1 MERKSKISKEQHYNN
16 YLNNINKWSNIYCT
30 FENNWIKNYEVP
42 LASINKAMQAWQ
54 ETFSTNNSI
63 RQFIDY
69 SQNIHNFLSNNNN
82 FMQINNALKAL
93 QDSFAMN
100 DYFKELSAQQ
110 EAISKMFSSSAIR
123 DLALYQ
129 QKIIDK
135 LENFEIEQE
144 NAKEFIE
151 EISQNNIE
159 EQFEIIKSETNGKVK
174 DYLKKNHLTILSILI
189 PIILFIWQT
198 CNNTVVEQNN
208 KMILLLEQSN
218 KVQQELLET
227 NKQILSEEQLQTELI
242 ITQTEL
248 LKELIADIKINV
260 ASKNKEE

>member
-1 MERKSKISKEQHYNN
+1 MQ
-16 YLNNINKWSNIYCT
+16 
-30 FENNWIKNYEVP
+30 KN
-42 LASINKAMQAWQ
+42 L
-54 ETFSTNNSI
+54 
-63 RQFIDY
+63 
-69 SQNIHNFLSNNNN
+69 
-82 FMQINNALKAL
+82 LK
-93 QDSFAMN
+93 
-100 DYFKELSAQQ
+100 
-110 EAISKMFSSSAIR
+110 
-123 DLALYQ
+123 
-129 QKIIDK
+129 K
-135 LENFEIEQE
+135 L
-144 NAKEFIE
+144 
-151 EISQNNIE
+151 

-174 DYLKKNHLTILSILI
+174 DYLKKNHLAILSILI

-208 KMILLLEQSN
+208 KIILLLEQSN

>member
-110 EAISKMFSSSAIR
+110 EAIS
-123 DLALYQ
+123 
-129 QKIIDK
+129 
-135 LENFEIEQE
+135 NFEIEQE

-151 EISQNNIE
+151 EISQNNFE

-208 KMILLLEQSN
+208 KIILLLEQSN

>member
-1 MERKSKISKEQHYNN
+1 MH
-16 YLNNINKWSNIYCT
+16 
-30 FENNWIKNYEVP
+30 
-42 LASINKAMQAWQ
+42 
-54 ETFSTNNSI
+54 
-63 RQFIDY
+63 
-69 SQNIHNFLSNNNN
+69 
-82 FMQINNALKAL
+82 
-93 QDSFAMN
+93 
-100 DYFKELSAQQ
+100 
-110 EAISKMFSSSAIR
+110 
-123 DLALYQ
+123 
-129 QKIIDK
+129 KIIDK

-151 EISQNNIE
+151 EISQNNFE

-174 DYLKKNHLTILSILI
+174 DYLKKNHLAILSILI

-208 KMILLLEQSN
+208 KIILLLEQSN